1 MVCIELFIIKVALRV
16 ERQKFFGKREGHLRQ
31 SAPGILEE
39 ADRATGKTKSQIAWP
54 RQNPSSLGAAQMN
67 NLDMQG
73 ETVHRRSKK
82 VETQEENHR
91 TAVPAEPLYNQ
102 KLCLSALLSQLIIII
117 SRMKCSRFKK

>member
-1 MVCIELFIIKVALRV
+1 MHRV
-16 ERQKFFGKREGHLRQ
+16 SHNKGGPESGEAEVFQEEGRAPERQ
-31 SAPGILEE
+31 SAPGVLEE

-73 ETVHRRSKK
+73 ETVHRRSRN

-91 TAVPAEPLYNQ
+91 TAAPAEPLIVRSYVFM
-102 KLCLSALLSQLIIII
+102 LC
-117 SRMKCSRFKK
+117 CHN

>member
-1 MVCIELFIIKVALRV
+1 MHRV
-16 ERQKFFGKREGHLRQ
+16 IHNEGGPESREEEVFWEARRAPERQ
-31 SAPGILEE
+31 SAPGVLEE
-39 ADRATGKTKSQIAWP
+39 ADRATGKTKIQIAWP

-73 ETVHRRSKK
+73 KTVHRRSKK

-91 TAVPAEPLYNQ
+91 TAVPAEPLYSQ